1 MAAWLFKSEPNSWS
15 WDQQKAAGDAGQ
27 EWDGVRNFQARNH
40 MRAMKRGDRGF
51 FYHSGS
57 ERRIV
62 GVVEVFG
69 EAHPDS
75 TDATG
80 AWECVD
86 IRAVSDL
93 PDPVTLD
100 AIKAEKRLADMALV
114 KNSRLSVQPVSDAEW
129 EQVLLMGGQ
138 WTLNNYLT
146 VCNNI

>member
-1 MAAWLFKSEPNSWS
+1 MAAWLFKSEPASWS